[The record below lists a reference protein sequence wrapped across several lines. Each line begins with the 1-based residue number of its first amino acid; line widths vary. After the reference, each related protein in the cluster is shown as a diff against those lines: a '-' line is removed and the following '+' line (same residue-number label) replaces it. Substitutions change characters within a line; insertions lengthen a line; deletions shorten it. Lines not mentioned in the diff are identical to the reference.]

1 MLRKRFSQNETVFQV
16 RGQVGDDF
24 VRAAWIGGRRFRPFV
39 FYCGGGLGAYGN
51 GLTLSRGP
59 LRNPSTS
66 ARFAT
71 MLRSA
76 CVAESRSNRI
86 QRVAP
91 RTAPGSSSNESAL
104 PQRPRGSRNFAASRW
119 SAPHFV
125 QGGSPALA
133 TTLRFPRVGAHRRT
147 QFSRFGHPARGLS
160 IWPREGHLRSQWRC
174 AGGGWPW
181 RTKEGGRNVIYV
193 SLGRRPDQP

>member
-1 MLRKRFSQNETVFQV
+1 MDWGQTLQAIRVLLR
-16 RGQVGDDF
+16 RGL
-24 VRAAWIGGRRFRPFV
+24 
-39 FYCGGGLGAYGN
+39 GGLRERVD
-51 GLTLSRGP
+51 LSRGP

-71 MLRSA
+71 TVRSV

-104 PQRPRGSRNFAASRW
+104 PQRPKGSRNFAASRL

-147 QFSRFGHPARGLS
+147 QFPQFGQPARGLS
-160 IWPREGHLRSQWRC
+160 IWPREGHRRSQWRC
-174 AGGGWPW
+174 AGERQELAGGEI
-181 RTKEGGRNVIYV
+181 KEDGRNVIYV
-193 SLGRRPDQP
+193 SLGRRRDRP

>member
-1 MLRKRFSQNETVFQV
+1 MGKHPSFKAYNRTLFDEKPVCEEKFQPNETVLQV
-16 RGQVGDDF
+16 SESGWRRLRWRRTDWGQTLQAIRVLLRRGL
-24 VRAAWIGGRRFRPFV
+24 
-39 FYCGGGLGAYGN
+39 GGLRERVD
-51 GLTLSRGP
+51 LSRGP

-71 MLRSA
+71 MLRSV

-104 PQRPRGSRNFAASRW
+104 PQRPKGSRNFAASRW

-147 QFSRFGHPARGLS
+147 QFPRFGHPARGLS
-160 IWPREGHLRSQWRC
+160 I
-174 AGGGWPW
+174 
-181 RTKEGGRNVIYV
+181 
-193 SLGRRPDQP
+193 